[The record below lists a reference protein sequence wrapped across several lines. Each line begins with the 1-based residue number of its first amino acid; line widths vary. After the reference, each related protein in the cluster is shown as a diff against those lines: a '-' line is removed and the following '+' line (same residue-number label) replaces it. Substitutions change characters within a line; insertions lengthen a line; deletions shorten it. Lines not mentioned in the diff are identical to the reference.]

1 MAKKS
6 YRWSTFPMTKVAI
19 SVEGQTEDEFCKNI
33 LCPYFQS
40 KNIILIPII
49 VTTKRKKCGTKHKG
63 GCVNLDRVKSE
74 IENYYLILTM

>member
-1 MAKKS
+1 
-6 YRWSTFPMTKVAI
+6 MTKVAI